1 MNSSLAAM
9 KAISPFKIVKSLS
22 PLQADVIKTIA
33 LAAMLSDHVNI
44 ILLGGR
50 SEFLYAFGHAAFP
63 LFTLLWAINLPSDL
77 AGLRER
83 TRRLWVWAF
92 ATQPLFWLAFMMN
105 GQSWM
110 ALNILFA
117 YAGCTQLLYW
127 AKRWGINGAMAGTSL
142 LLIVAWPLT
151 PASYGVT
158 GILFC
163 LMCLAGR
170 YHAGLAENGVYLF
183 AVFIAMGWL
192 NMPPVIS
199 GWWADALTFDFIPTL
214 AIPLLVICVVSVLP
228 GISARRIWPRRF
240 FYHAYAAHLTL
251 LGVLAVLPGKF

>member
-1 MNSSLAAM
+1 MNTSFATM
-9 KAISPFKIVKSLS
+9 KAVSLFKMVQSLS

-33 LAAMLSDHVNI
+33 LAAMLADHVNI

-77 AGLRER
+77 TGLRER

-117 YAGCTQLLYW
+117 YAGCTQLVYW
-127 AKRWGINGAMAGTSL
+127 AKRWGINGAMAGISL
-142 LLIVAWPLT
+142 LLTVAWPLT
-151 PASYGVT
+151 PASYGVA

-170 YHAGLAENGVYLF
+170 YLSGAADNGAFLF
-183 AVFIAMGWL
+183 AVFIAMGCL
-192 NMPPVIS
+192 NMPPVIG

-214 AIPLLVICVVSVLP
+214 VIPLLVICAVSALP
-228 GISARRIWPRRF
+228 VIPARRIWPRRF

-251 LGVLAVLPGKF
+251 LAVLAVLPGKF